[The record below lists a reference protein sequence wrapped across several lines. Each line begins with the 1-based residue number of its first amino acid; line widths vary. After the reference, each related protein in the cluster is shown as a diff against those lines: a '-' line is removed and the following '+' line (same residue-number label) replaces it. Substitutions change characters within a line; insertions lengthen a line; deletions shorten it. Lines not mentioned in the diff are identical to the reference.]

1 MTTQFTG
8 GAGIKRIVV
17 ALIVAIPLLAAP
29 HAAAHAFD
37 APSASASSAFSAS
50 PSNEDWGSPAPDNED
65 WG

>member
-1 MTTQFTG
+1 MMTQFTG

-29 HAAAHAFD
+29 HAMAHGFF
-37 APSASASSAFSAS
+37 APSASAASAS

>member
-37 APSASASSAFSAS
+37 APSASASAAS

>member
-8 GAGIKRIVV
+8 SAGIKRIVV

-29 HAAAHAFD
+29 YAAAHAFD
-37 APSASASSAFSAS
+37 APSASVSSAFS
-50 PSNEDWGSPAPDNED
+50 SNEDWGSPAPDNED